1 MLSVSASRRLTLCTS
16 GGIFVIEREAGGRGG
31 LASGRAPFV
40 MLTWPSPLAS
50 TVSLESPP
58 APMSIE
64 PNRGCPA
71 GRETEAAAFNTSD
84 VTKRGSGEISKGNIE
99 ATRGWGRRSEQAS
112 RGSSSELDATSLGS
126 EYRGANAKYRR
137 SPRVRTRSSRVA
149 GCRCAESDDGFFPFL
164 EENRDWIPF
173 VCLFDRRFLTGIPP
187 ERSRALGCGG
197 GTPRSGSGR
206 ISRHGGARAFSP
218 AYRAARG
225 RESSV

>member
-1 MLSVSASRRLTLCTS
+1 MWRAGAQRLGFSAHDVMHVYF
-16 GGIFVIEREAGGRGG
+16 GIFVIEREAGGRGG

-64 PNRGCPA
+64 PNRGWPA

-84 VTKRGSGEISKGNIE
+84 VTKRGPGEISKGNIE
-99 ATRGWGRRSEQAS
+99 AIRGWGRRSEQAS

-126 EYRGANAKYRR
+126 ECRGANAKYRR

-149 GCRCAESDDGFFPFL
+149 GCRGRRFLFFL
-164 EENRDWIPF
+164 DEENR
-173 VCLFDRRFLTGIPP
+173 
-187 ERSRALGCGG
+187 
-197 GTPRSGSGR
+197 
-206 ISRHGGARAFSP
+206 
-218 AYRAARG
+218 
-225 RESSV
+225 